1 MSGKIRKV
9 VCQSK
14 IYDTQ
19 GSETIFKNEGSVVT
33 IKREQNPLLVDS
45 YFHYCRIG

>member
-14 IYDTQ
+14 IHDTQ
-19 GSETIFKNEGSVVT
+19 RSETIFENEGSVVT
-33 IKREQNPLLVDS
+33 IEREQNPLFIDS